1 MKKFGICLGL
11 ALAMAIPANVSA
23 ASGITAEAYYE
34 DIADSLGFEGDAEE
48 ALKDAYIIEDA
59 DEFPISGGDYLTR
72 ADVAILA
79 NRVYR
84 YTQEREFVDTLTQW
98 FDEDYA
104 ELWVEYLRRA
114 EVYYAD
120 EEYVVGNA
128 DFDREL
134 FWFEPNIAYG
144 LALDINTEEDEKF
157 YALSNQGYGDPEDYD
172 KYNNTYV
179 EEGSEEY
186 WDDPFYT
193 IFAVPH
199 TYSQGGVWHMEGIS
213 RSDGKVY
220 LWLISASTDEGY
232 YRYMYKPIVGDL
244 LLKDAMLELGYVTDL
259 DEIPEDY
266 QEEVLFAITRGFFKG
281 YKDGDGIELRGENN
295 ITVNGAANVLAMA
308 VGEKDMAVTWDFDS
322 IMTDYFASKE
332 ALYFELNEE
341 KIQSD
346 FEPYPDYYA
355 PIADWPRLLEIELE
369 NVFYEVEDE
378 GNGRYDTATNRD
390 LDGDGIDE
398 FEKAIDARE
407 VYYDYIVER

>member
-23 ASGITAEAYYE
+23 ASGVTAEAYYE

-59 DEFPISGGDYLTR
+59 DEFPIDGGDYLTR

-84 YTQEREFVDTLTQW
+84 YTQESEFVDTMTQW

-114 EVYYAD
+114 KVYYA
-120 EEYVVGNA
+120 EERVVGNA

-134 FWFEPNIAYG
+134 FWFEPSIAYS

-157 YALSNQGYGDPEDYD
+157 YALSNQGYGDSENYD

-186 WDDPFYT
+186 WNDPFYA
-193 IFAVPH
+193 IFAAPL
-199 TYSQGGVWHMEGIS
+199 TRAQGGIWHMEGIS
-213 RSDGKVY
+213 RADGKVY
-220 LWLISASTDEGY
+220 LTLISASKDDGY

-244 LLKDAMLELGYVTDL
+244 FLKDAMMELGYVTDL

-322 IMTDYFASKE
+322 IMTDYFATKE
-332 ALYFELNEE
+332 DLYFELNEE
-341 KIQSD
+341 KIHNTFD
-346 FEPYPDYYA
+346 GYPEKYA

-369 NVFYEVEDE
+369 NLFYEVEDE
-378 GNGRYDTATNRD
+378 GNGRYDATANCD